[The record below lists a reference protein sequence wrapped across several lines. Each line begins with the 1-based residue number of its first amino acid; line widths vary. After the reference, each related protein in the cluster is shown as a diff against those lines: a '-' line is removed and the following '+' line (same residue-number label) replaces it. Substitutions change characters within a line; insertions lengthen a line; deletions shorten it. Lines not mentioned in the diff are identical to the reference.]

1 MKLIWSDPAVSDLEA
16 IRDYIARDSEH
27 YATRFIT
34 KIIEAAERLEE
45 LPRLGRRAPEA
56 PDAPEVR
63 EILYRNYRILY
74 RVESER
80 ILILGVIHGSRDLAS
95 LRPGPLDVD

>member
-16 IRDYIARDSEH
+16 IRDYIFRDSEY
-27 YATRFIT
+27 YATRFIA

-45 LPRLGRRAPEA
+45 LPRIGRRVPEA

-63 EILYRNYRILY
+63 EILYRNYRVLY

-80 ILILGVIHGSRDLAS
+80 ILILGVIHSSRDLAS